1 METRGSNPASVS
13 LRRGLAVVEFAVAGL
28 LLLLGVGGVLTSG
41 SRVGGDGI
49 LTGIADA
56 MNVPCLLSGVG
67 LAVAAYTAWRGERR
81 WWAWQAALPAWWT
94 VAIVVL
100 ISLIRSSD

>member
-1 METRGSNPASVS
+1 MA
-13 LRRGLAVVEFAVAGL
+13 LRRTLAVVEFAVAGL
-28 LLLLGVGGVLTSG
+28 LLLLGLVGLLSSG
-41 SRVGGDGI
+41 NRVGGDGI

-81 WWAWQAALPAWWT
+81 WWAWQAALPAWW
-94 VAIVVL
+94 IVVIVIL